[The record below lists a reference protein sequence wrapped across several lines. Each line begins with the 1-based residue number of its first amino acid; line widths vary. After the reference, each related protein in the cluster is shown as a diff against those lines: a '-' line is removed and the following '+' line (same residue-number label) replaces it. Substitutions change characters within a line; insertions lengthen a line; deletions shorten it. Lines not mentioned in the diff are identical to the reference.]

1 MKMIKIRMKYI
12 VYTIAALLLCI
23 ILADTAGLVSI
34 SAEADNSNFT
44 NLIVFARFADEDEF
58 INDIYEGN
66 SVRKITDNSYNTSD
80 YCVSDYYRSVSGN
93 KLRMNSVYI
102 YDNGGSIKL
111 PHERGY
117 YAAYSADNPIGYK
130 TSREKAVRM
139 YELRRD
145 WSDAVNKAVSDG
157 NAITDVDG
165 NKQYSYSDLDKNGDG
180 TIDAITVI
188 YKNTTQ
194 NISVYRN
201 DPLWNYKDYSDY
213 IEINVGGKNIK
224 SKYYVQL
231 TNSYDNLYQSSDN
244 EPIVSLK
251 TPIHEMGHIFEL
263 KDLYYNVG
271 VSPIYYMSAM
281 SNAISPVPQGITI
294 KEKEALGWVDE
305 KSLKTIEADGQY
317 TLKAA
322 GISESESDIA
332 GYKIVIPGIE
342 KVSYLEYRNFGNG
355 GNRYDSQ
362 TKELTRTDGT
372 NVSGMNLNLK
382 SGLVCYLA
390 NEGMRFPSNTY
401 KGEDGWN
408 YEALGGT
415 QATKS
420 DAALGAGDT
429 IQVKDKIKIKVIS
442 IDDNKL
448 TFSIE
453 GVEHQSH
460 IHSGGEADC
469 IHKAVCDICRNEYG
483 EINAQNHIHTIRQGQ
498 KEPTFDEYGYTGDI
512 YCSDCGQVLEYGV
525 ALEKLVKP
533 VILEGNNTVVN
544 ISNSSLSGNTTVSFR
559 SSAPLSEFQRA
570 ECDGNVIT
578 KDKDYTLREGSTI
591 VTLTPSYIVS
601 LSEGNHSISIV
612 SLNGTA
618 TAEFNVVKSGGGSN
632 NNNGSGNNNNG
643 SSNNNN
649 GSGNNNNG
657 SSNNNSSNN
666 NNGSNNNNNNSNN
679 DDRIPEENTGNIS
692 GSGMAGGTSG
702 NISETAVVS
711 FTGQVNNSES
721 PKTGDN
727 NGILLMGIIMLMLMT
742 ILIGC
747 VNWRK
752 S

>member
-1 MKMIKIRMKYI
+1 MMNFSTKLKEIYADTFVLPLVTGTVKHI

-23 ILADTAGLVSI
+23 TLADTAGLVSV

-58 INDIYEGN
+58 INDIYDGN
-66 SVRKITDNSYNTSD
+66 SVRKITDNSYNTAD

-117 YAAYSADNPIGYK
+117 YAAYSADNLIGYK

-139 YELRRD
+139 YELRQD
-145 WSDAVNKAVSDG
+145 WSFAVNNAVSNG

-165 NKQYSYSDLDKNGDG
+165 NRQYSYSDLDKNGDG
-180 TIDAITVI
+180 IIDAITVI

-213 IEINVGGKNIK
+213 VEINVDGKIIK

-305 KSLKTIEADGQY
+305 KSLKTIKADGQY

-322 GISESESDIA
+322 GISASESDIA
-332 GYKIVIPGIE
+332 GYKIAIPGIE
-342 KVSYLEYRNFGNG
+342 KVLYLEYRNFGNG
-355 GNRYDSQ
+355 GNKYDSQ
-362 TKELTRTDGT
+362 TKKLTRTDGV
-372 NVSGMNLNLK
+372 NVSGMNLDLK

-442 IDDNKL
+442 IDDNEL

-453 GVEHQSH
+453 GGEYQSH

-469 IHKAVCDICRNEYG
+469 IHKAVCDICGNEYG
-483 EINAQNHIHTIRQGQ
+483 EINAQNHIHTIRRGQ
-498 KEPTFDEYGYTGDI
+498 KDPTFDEYGYTGDV

-533 VILEGNNTVVN
+533 VILDGNKTVIN

-559 SSAPLSEFQRA
+559 SSAPLSEFQRV

-578 KDKDYTLREGSTI
+578 KDKDYTLKEGSTI

-612 SLNGTA
+612 SQNGTA
-618 TAEFNVVKSGGGSN
+618 TAEFTVVKSG
-632 NNNGSGNNNNG
+632 
-643 SSNNNN
+643 
-649 GSGNNNNG
+649 
-657 SSNNNSSNN
+657 
-666 NNGSNNNNNNSNN
+666 GSNNNNNNNSNNNGGNNNNNNSNNNNNN

-702 NISETAVVS
+702 NISETAAVS
-711 FTGQVNNSES
+711 FAGQVNNSES

-742 ILIGC
+742 ILIGY
-747 VNWRK
+747 VNWRE

>member
-1 MKMIKIRMKYI
+1 MKMIKIRMKHI
-12 VYTIAALLLCI
+12 VYTIASFLLCI
-23 ILADTAGLVSI
+23 TLADTAGLVSV

-58 INDIYEGN
+58 INDIYDGN
-66 SVRKITDNSYNTSD
+66 SVRKITDNSYNTAD
-80 YCVSDYYRSVSGN
+80 YCVSDYYRSVSEN

-130 TSREKAVRM
+130 TSGEKAVRM
-139 YELRRD
+139 YELRQD
-145 WSDAVNKAVSDG
+145 WSNAVNNAVSNG

-165 NKQYSYSDLDKNGDG
+165 NRQYSYSDLDKNGDG
-180 TIDAITVI
+180 IIDAITVI

-213 IEINVGGKNIK
+213 VEINVGGKIIK

-231 TNSYDNLYQSSDN
+231 TNSYDTLYQSSDN

-305 KSLKTIEADGQY
+305 KSLKTIEVDGPY

-322 GISESESDIA
+322 GISASESDIA
-332 GYKIVIPGIE
+332 GYKIAIPGIE
-342 KVSYLEYRNFGNG
+342 KVLYLEYRNFGNG
-355 GNRYDSQ
+355 GNKYDSQ
-362 TKELTRTDGT
+362 TKKLTRTDGA
-372 NVSGMNLNLK
+372 NVSGMNLDLK

-442 IDDNKL
+442 IDDNEL

-453 GVEHQSH
+453 GGEYQSH

-469 IHKAVCDICRNEYG
+469 IHKAVCDICGNEYG
-483 EINAQNHIHTIRQGQ
+483 EINAQNHIHTIRRGQ
-498 KEPTFDEYGYTGDI
+498 KDPTFDEYGYTGDV

-533 VILEGNNTVVN
+533 VILDGDKTVIN
-544 ISNSSLSGNTTVSFR
+544 ISNSSLSGNKTVSFR
-559 SSAPLSEFQRA
+559 SSAPLSEFQRV

-578 KDKDYTLREGSTI
+578 KDKDYTLKEGSTI

-612 SLNGTA
+612 SQNGTA
-618 TAEFNVVKSGGGSN
+618 TAEFTVVKSG
-632 NNNGSGNNNNG
+632 
-643 SSNNNN
+643 
-649 GSGNNNNG
+649 
-657 SSNNNSSNN
+657 
-666 NNGSNNNNNNSNN
+666 GSNNNNNNNSNNNGGNNNNNNSNNNGDNNNNNNNNN

-702 NISETAVVS
+702 NISETAAVS
-711 FTGQVNNSES
+711 FAGQVNNSES

-742 ILIGC
+742 ILIGY
-747 VNWRK
+747 VNWRE

>member
-1 MKMIKIRMKYI
+1 MKMIKIRMKHI
-12 VYTIAALLLCI
+12 VYTIASFLLCI
-23 ILADTAGLVSI
+23 TLADTAGLVSV

-58 INDIYEGN
+58 INDIYDGN
-66 SVRKITDNSYNTSD
+66 SVRKITDNSYNTAD
-80 YCVSDYYRSVSGN
+80 YCVSDYYRSVSEN

-130 TSREKAVRM
+130 TSGEKAVRM
-139 YELRRD
+139 YELRQD
-145 WSDAVNKAVSDG
+145 WSNAVNNAVSNG

-165 NKQYSYSDLDKNGDG
+165 NRQYSYSDLDKNGDG
-180 TIDAITVI
+180 IIDAITVI

-213 IEINVGGKNIK
+213 VEINVGGKIIK

-231 TNSYDNLYQSSDN
+231 TNSYDTLYQSSDN

-332 GYKIVIPGIE
+332 GYKIAIPGIE
-342 KVSYLEYRNFGNG
+342 KVLYLEYRNFGNG
-355 GNRYDSQ
+355 GNKYDSQ
-362 TKELTRTDGT
+362 TKKLTRTDGA
-372 NVSGMNLNLK
+372 NVSGMNLDLK

-442 IDDNKL
+442 IDDNEL

-453 GVEHQSH
+453 GGEYQSH

-469 IHKAVCDICRNEYG
+469 IHKAVCDICGNEYG
-483 EINAQNHIHTIRQGQ
+483 EINAQNHIHTIRRGQ
-498 KEPTFDEYGYTGDI
+498 KDPTFDEYGYTGDV

-533 VILEGNNTVVN
+533 VILDGDKTVIN
-544 ISNSSLSGNTTVSFR
+544 ISNSSLSGNKTVSFR
-559 SSAPLSEFQRA
+559 SSAPLSEFQRV

-578 KDKDYTLREGSTI
+578 KDKDYTLKEGSTI

-612 SLNGTA
+612 SQNGTA
-618 TAEFNVVKSGGGSN
+618 TAEFTVVKSG
-632 NNNGSGNNNNG
+632 
-643 SSNNNN
+643 
-649 GSGNNNNG
+649 
-657 SSNNNSSNN
+657 
-666 NNGSNNNNNNSNN
+666 GSNNNNNNNSNNNGGNNNNNNSNNNGDNNNNNNNNN

-702 NISETAVVS
+702 NISETAAVS
-711 FTGQVNNSES
+711 FAGQVNNSES

-742 ILIGC
+742 ILIGY
-747 VNWRK
+747 VNWRE

>member
-1 MKMIKIRMKYI
+1 MKMIKIRMKHI

-23 ILADTAGLVSI
+23 TLADTAGLVSV

-58 INDIYEGN
+58 INDIYDGN
-66 SVRKITDNSYNTSD
+66 SVRKITDNSYNTAD

-139 YELRRD
+139 YELRQD
-145 WSDAVNKAVSDG
+145 WSFAVNNAVSNG

-165 NKQYSYSDLDKNGDG
+165 NRQYSYSDLDKNGDG
-180 TIDAITVI
+180 IIDAITVI

-213 IEINVGGKNIK
+213 VEINVDGKIIK

-305 KSLKTIEADGQY
+305 KSLKTIKADGQY

-322 GISESESDIA
+322 GISASESDIA
-332 GYKIVIPGIE
+332 GYKIAIPGIE
-342 KVSYLEYRNFGNG
+342 KVLYLEYRNFGNG
-355 GNRYDSQ
+355 GNKYDSQ
-362 TKELTRTDGT
+362 TKKLTRTDGA

-442 IDDNKL
+442 IDDNEL

-453 GVEHQSH
+453 GGEYQSH

-469 IHKAVCDICRNEYG
+469 KHKAVCDICGNEYG
-483 EINAQNHIHTIRQGQ
+483 EINAQNHIHTIRCGQ
-498 KEPTFDEYGYTGDI
+498 KDPTFDEYGYTGDV
-512 YCSDCGQVLEYGV
+512 YCSDCEHVLEYGV

-533 VILEGNNTVVN
+533 VILDGNKTVIN

-559 SSAPLSEFQRA
+559 SSAPLSEFQRV

-578 KDKDYTLREGSTI
+578 KDKDYTLKEGSTI

-612 SLNGTA
+612 SQNGTA
-618 TAEFNVVKSGGGSN
+618 TAEFTVVKSG
-632 NNNGSGNNNNG
+632 
-643 SSNNNN
+643 
-649 GSGNNNNG
+649 
-657 SSNNNSSNN
+657 
-666 NNGSNNNNNNSNN
+666 GSNNNNNNSNNNGGNNNNNNSNNNNNN

-692 GSGMAGGTSG
+692 GSGIAGGTSG
-702 NISETAVVS
+702 NISETAAVS
-711 FTGQVNNSES
+711 FAGQVNNSES

-742 ILIGC
+742 ILIGY
-747 VNWRK
+747 VNWRE

>member
-1 MKMIKIRMKYI
+1 MKMIKIRMKHI
-12 VYTIAALLLCI
+12 VYTIAALLLGI
-23 ILADTAGLVSI
+23 TLADIAGLVSV

-58 INDIYEGN
+58 INNIYDGN
-66 SVRKITDNSYNTSD
+66 SVRKITNNSYNTAD
-80 YCVSDYYRSVSGN
+80 YCVSDYYRSISGN

-130 TSREKAVRM
+130 TSGEKAVRM
-139 YELRRD
+139 YELRQD
-145 WSDAVNKAVSDG
+145 WSFAVNNAVSNG

-165 NKQYSYSDLDKNGDG
+165 NRQYSYSDLDKNGDG
-180 TIDAITVI
+180 IIDAITVI

-213 IEINVGGKNIK
+213 VEINVDGKIIK

-305 KSLKTIEADGQY
+305 KSLKTIKADGQY

-322 GISESESDIA
+322 GISASESDIA
-332 GYKIVIPGIE
+332 GYKIAIPGIE
-342 KVSYLEYRNFGNG
+342 KVLYLEYRNFGNG
-355 GNRYDSQ
+355 GNKYDSQ
-362 TKELTRTDGT
+362 TKKLTRTDGT
-372 NVSGMNLNLK
+372 NVSGMNLNLE

-442 IDDNKL
+442 IDDNEL

-453 GVEHQSH
+453 GGEYQSH

-469 IHKAVCDICRNEYG
+469 KHKAVCDICGNEYG
-483 EINAQNHIHTIRQGQ
+483 EINAQNHIHTIRRGQ
-498 KEPTFDEYGYTGDI
+498 KDPTFDEYGYTGDV
-512 YCSDCGQVLEYGV
+512 YCSDCEQVLEYGV

-533 VILEGNNTVVN
+533 VILDGNETVIN

-559 SSAPLSEFQRA
+559 SSAPLSEFQRV

-578 KDKDYTLREGSTI
+578 KDKDYTLKEGSTI

-612 SLNGTA
+612 SQNGTA
-618 TAEFNVVKSGGGSN
+618 TAEFTVVKSG
-632 NNNGSGNNNNG
+632 
-643 SSNNNN
+643 
-649 GSGNNNNG
+649 
-657 SSNNNSSNN
+657 
-666 NNGSNNNNNNSNN
+666 GSNNNNNNNSNNNGGNNNNNNSNNNNNN

-702 NISETAVVS
+702 NISETAAVS
-711 FTGQVNNSES
+711 FAGQVNNSES

-727 NGILLMGIIMLMLMT
+727 NGIILMGIIMLMLMT
-742 ILIGC
+742 ILIGY
-747 VNWRK
+747 VNWRE

>member
-1 MKMIKIRMKYI
+1 MKMIKIRMKHI
-12 VYTIAALLLCI
+12 VYAIASLLLCI
-23 ILADTAGLVSI
+23 TLADTAGLVSV

-58 INDIYEGN
+58 INDIYDGN
-66 SVRKITDNSYNTSD
+66 SVRKITDNSYNTAD
-80 YCVSDYYRSVSGN
+80 YCVSDYYRSISGN

-130 TSREKAVRM
+130 TSGEKAVRM
-139 YELRRD
+139 YELRYD
-145 WSDAVNKAVSDG
+145 WSSAVNKAVSKG

-165 NKQYSYSDLDKNGDG
+165 NRQYSYSELDKNGDG
-180 TIDAITVI
+180 IIDAITVI

-194 NISVYRN
+194 KISVYRN

-213 IEINVGGKNIK
+213 VEINVDGKIIK
-224 SKYYVQL
+224 SKNYVQL
-231 TNSYDNLYQSSDN
+231 TNSYDTLYQSSDN

-305 KSLKTIEADGQY
+305 KSLKTINADGQY

-332 GYKIVIPGIE
+332 GYKIAIPGIE
-342 KVSYLEYRNFGNG
+342 KVLYLEYRNFGNG
-355 GNRYDSQ
+355 GNKYDSQ
-362 TKELTRTDGT
+362 TKKLTRTDGS

-420 DAALGAGDT
+420 DAALGDGDT

-442 IDDNKL
+442 IDDNEL

-453 GVEHQSH
+453 GGEYQSH

-469 IHKAVCDICRNEYG
+469 IHKAVCDICHNEYG
-483 EINAQNHIHTIRQGQ
+483 EINAQNHIHTIRRGQ
-498 KEPTFDEYGYTGDI
+498 KDPTFDEYGYTGDV

-533 VILEGNNTVVN
+533 EILDGDKTVIN
-544 ISNSSLSGNTTVSFR
+544 ISNSSLSGNKTVSFR
-559 SSAPLSEFQRA
+559 SSAPLSEFQRV

-578 KDKDYTLREGSTI
+578 KDKDYTLKEGSTI

-612 SLNGTA
+612 SQNGTA
-618 TAEFNVVKSGGGSN
+618 TAQFTVVKSGGSN
-632 NNNGSGNNNNG
+632 NNNN
-643 SSNNNN
+643 
-649 GSGNNNNG
+649 
-657 SSNNNSSNN
+657 NNNSSNN
-666 NNGSNNNNNNSNN
+666 NNNNSNNSGNNNNNNSNN

-702 NISETAVVS
+702 NISETAAVS
-711 FTGQVNNSES
+711 FAGQVNNSES

-742 ILIGC
+742 ILIGY
-747 VNWRK
+747 VNWRE